1 MKYIIFNYN
10 QVIIFYI
17 KKEKATS
24 FSEKVNVKLCLLQKS
39 IKYIYKYSKNDWKEL
54 IIQEL
59 AQKLHKI
66 RKYII
71 FYYIFYSKW

>member
-24 FSEKVNVKLCLLQKS
+24 FSEKCKVMSLAK
-39 IKYIYKYSKNDWKEL
+39 KYKIY
-54 IIQEL
+54 I
-59 AQKLHKI
+59 
-66 RKYII
+66 
-71 FYYIFYSKW
+71 

>member
-24 FSEKVNVKLCLLQKS
+24 FSEKCKVLVMSLAK
-39 IKYIYKYSKNDWKEL
+39 KYKIY
-54 IIQEL
+54 I
-59 AQKLHKI
+59 
-66 RKYII
+66 
-71 FYYIFYSKW
+71 